1 MPIER
6 LPCTG
11 GLVAVPT
18 KSMEQPSAKTSMLA
32 KARAFSSFSVD
43 DLDRAKGF
51 YGQTLGL
58 KFSETPEG
66 VQLHIEGGAE
76 IFLYPKSNHAA
87 ATFTVLNFPVNDID
101 QAVDELK
108 AHGVQ
113 FEHYEGDLKTD
124 AKGIFRGAEPTIAW
138 FKDPAGI
145 ILSVVQQR

>member
-1 MPIER
+1 M
-6 LPCTG
+6 
-11 GLVAVPT
+11 PT
-18 KSMEQPSAKTSMLA
+18 KPVEQPSAKISMLA

-43 DLDRAKGF
+43 DLERAKGF

-87 ATFTVLNFPVNDID
+87 ATFTVLNFPVNDINR
-101 QAVDELK
+101 AVDELK

-113 FEHYEGDLKTD
+113 FEHYNEGALKTD
-124 AKGIFRGAEPTIAW
+124 AKGISQGAGPTIAW
-138 FKDPAGI
+138 FKDPAGN
-145 ILSVVQQR
+145 ILSVVQER